1 MSYEIIVLISRVFCL
16 ITKMQIDNK
25 RVYGIYK
32 PTAGE
37 DTTTDI
43 SKSKEDRKY
52 NKFHR
57 NCQIK
62 AKINE
67 YVRKFNGL
75 LLSSTVVSTSYAHEP
90 S

>member
-1 MSYEIIVLISRVFCL
+1 
-16 ITKMQIDNK
+16 MQIDNK

-37 DTTTDI
+37 GTTTYI
-43 SKSKEDRKY
+43 SKSKKDRKY
-52 NKFHR
+52 NKFYR

-62 AKINE
+62 ARINE
-67 YVRKFNGL
+67 YVWKFKGT
-75 LLSSTVVSTSYAHEP
+75 LLSSKVVSTSHAHEP

>member
-1 MSYEIIVLISRVFCL
+1 
-16 ITKMQIDNK
+16 MQIDNK

-52 NKFHR
+52 NKFYR
-57 NCQIK
+57 NCQIE

-67 YVRKFNGL
+67 YVWKFQGL
-75 LLSSTVVSTSYAHEP
+75 LLSSTVVSTSYVCHMNLVK
-90 S
+90 

>member
-1 MSYEIIVLISRVFCL
+1 
-16 ITKMQIDNK
+16 MQIDNK

-43 SKSKEDRKY
+43 SKSKEDHKY
-52 NKFHR
+52 NKFYR

-67 YVRKFNGL
+67 YVWKFKGL
-75 LLSSTVVSTSYAHEP
+75 LLSSTVVSP
-90 S
+90 SNVCHMNLVK

>member
-1 MSYEIIVLISRVFCL
+1 
-16 ITKMQIDNK
+16 MQIDNK

-37 DTTTDI
+37 DTTTYI

-52 NKFHR
+52 NKFYR

-62 AKINE
+62 VKINE
-67 YVRKFNGL
+67 NSKDCC
-75 LLSSTVVSTSYAHEP
+75 
-90 S
+90 

>member
-1 MSYEIIVLISRVFCL
+1 
-16 ITKMQIDNK
+16 MQIDNK

-32 PTAGE
+32 PAAGE
-37 DTTTDI
+37 DTTTYI
-43 SKSKEDRKY
+43 SKSKKHRKY
-52 NKFHR
+52 NKFYR

-67 YVRKFNGL
+67 YVWKFKGP
-75 LLSSTVVSTSYAHEP
+75 LLSSKVVSTSYAHEP